1 MPVQLI
7 HGPGARRP
15 AYRFGVD
22 WGNPITFGLAFA
34 FDAACG
40 KRDLVTG
47 ATGGASGFG
56 IIQRSNGLYGP
67 QTLFNGAQGDNG
79 YEFGVHRGLFG
90 ATGTTFDV
98 LVYFA
103 TGNQTAHFFGQWDGT
118 DQNFLLQA
126 SSGSL
131 VWVAADDTASGSNR
145 TRFDLSSA
153 FTSAGWYRII
163 AAWRGGTD
171 RTLII
176 NRVERSASV
185 VQSNATAVSTTTVD
199 KISIGKTVGG
209 SALNG
214 NVVFARAWRRG
225 LGIGECRALSD
236 SLWIIH
242 PPETIPLFWTGVTA
256 QFARPTSDASP
267 GTWTASTG
275 SDLYAM
281 IDETVASDTDYIS
294 TVNASTC
301 EVALGSLS
309 DPASSSGHI
318 VRYRLSAEAGGVT
331 VRLRQGTTTIASW
344 THSPAPASLTT
355 YAQTLSGGEA
365 DSITDYTALKLQF
378 EAIE

>member
-47 ATGGASGFG
+47 ATGGASGSG

-103 TGNQTAHFFGQWDGT
+103 TGNQTANFFGQWDGT

-185 VQSNATAVSTTTVD
+185 VQSNATAVSTATVD

-242 PPETIPLFWTGVTA
+242 PPETIPLFWSSNPPQIVYPTGDVA
-256 QFARPTSDASP
+256 GGAWLP
-267 GTWTASTG
+267 STG
-275 SDLYAM
+275 TDLYAC
-281 IDETVASDTDYIS
+281 IDETAASDADYIYTTVPGAYQEFYFPNCGAVDPS
-294 TVNASTC
+294 T
-301 EVALGSLS
+301 G
-309 DPASSSGHI
+309 GH
-318 VRYRLSAEAGGVT
+318 VRYRIPAGTGTITAILKQGSTTLQTLGTHTLTGSA
-331 VRLRQGTTTIASW
+331 QDIDITIA
-344 THSPAPASLTT
+344 ASVANSDNLRV
-355 YAQTLSGGEA
+355 GF
-365 DSITDYTALKLQF
+365 TAS
-378 EAIE
+378 A